1 VASLAG
7 GLTGAGAGTK
17 VSRVTGSPGSGV
29 FVGRGNEEKLLREL
43 VAAVAQ
49 GRGAVAWVEGE
60 PGIGKSALLAAG
72 LAGAAALGCTVFAG
86 AADPLRAPFPLGVML
101 DSLGMDARPVADG
114 APTEIAALLWGNDA
128 QGRLPADGRIPSDGA
143 AAAAERIVAWVHRLC
158 TVSPVV
164 LVIDDLQWADEL
176 SVSVWYRLAAATA
189 QVPLLVVGA
198 SRPVPRS
205 AAVVAARQGVARMGG
220 VVVALEPL
228 PDADVTALV
237 AGLVGEQPGHGL
249 LRQARRASGNPLYV
263 RELVDALMRE
273 DRVRVGGG
281 LAEVVGAGAV
291 PASLAAAIE
300 GRLGFLSEQALAVLR
315 VAALLGPRFSVRE
328 LAVVAGVRGPEL
340 ARVVGEAVAAGVLVE
355 SGLELVF
362 RHGLIQE
369 ALADGMPAGLRA
381 ALRWEA
387 ARTLAEA
394 GAGPDRVVGQLL
406 GAGQLLEA
414 GTGGELDAWVVE
426 WLACHAALLVHRAP
440 HTAAELLDQAVGGV
454 AAGDPHWEM
463 LAEHLAGALFLLARN
478 EQAESA
484 ARSVLAKASDPQRRA
499 RMGWTL
505 AYTLLRTQRP
515 GEALAPVSEA
525 LGAVDV
531 PEVWRA
537 RLRSLSALVLMIES
551 RYGDAAAEAAAALAD
566 AEEAGDRFAGGWALH
581 VQSFGFQ
588 MSSGDYAAAQEMNE
602 RALTTIGDDLETTDL
617 RLLLMTRRLL
627 LLWPDG
633 NGLTPGRDV
642 IAEARELLT
651 LADRVG
657 TARSAT
663 ARAAAASMLF
673 ETGAWDD
680 VLAELDALFEPGADV
695 LDYAVVGGHGLAALI
710 AVHRGDR
717 AAAAAHLSAAEELPG
732 RAGRTRD
739 DLDYYVELLRARA
752 VLAEQDGRPEDA
764 MVCMNEAVAAA
775 NLHSPVE
782 LTWLP
787 ELVRSAISAGDRAAA
802 EAVAVRSQE
811 DAARCGEASAPLA
824 AVTARWC
831 RGLADA
837 DPVALAEA
845 VAFYRAF
852 GLPLA
857 LGQALEDLA
866 VARAAGD
873 DSAGAREALLEAVQV
888 YGALGAEWDITR
900 ADARVRPYGV
910 RRRRMGTRRPETGWE
925 ALTPTETK
933 VAFLVSEG
941 LSNPDI
947 GKRLFLSRHTVES
960 HVRKVLAKLQVR
972 SRVEVATAAMARRPP
987 RSG

>member
-1 VASLAG
+1 V
-7 GLTGAGAGTK
+7 
-17 VSRVTGSPGSGV
+17 
-29 FVGRGNEEKLLREL
+29 LREL
-43 VAAVAQ
+43 VAAVAR

-101 DSLGMDARPVADG
+101 DCLGMDARPVADG

-128 QGRLPADGRIPSDGA
+128 QGRLPVDGRMPADGA
-143 AAAAERIVAWVHRLC
+143 AAAAERLVAWVHGLC
-158 TVSPVV
+158 AVSPVV
-164 LVIDDLQWADEL
+164 LVVDDLQWADEL

-205 AAVVAARQGVARMGG
+205 AAVVAARQGVARAGG

-228 PDADVTALV
+228 PEADVAVLV

-249 LRQARRASGNPLYV
+249 LRQAGRASGNPLYV

-291 PASLAAAIE
+291 PVSLAAAIE

-315 VAALLGPRFSVRE
+315 VAALLGARFSVRE

-440 HTAAELLDQAVGGV
+440 QTAAELLDRAVGGI

-463 LAEHLAGALFLLARN
+463 LAEHLAGVLFLLARH
-478 EQAESA
+478 EQAKAA
-484 ARSVLAKASDPQRRA
+484 ARSVLARTSDPQRRA

-505 AYTLLRTQRP
+505 AYTLLRQRR
-515 GEALAPVSEA
+515 GEALAAASEA
-525 LGAVDV
+525 LRAADV
-531 PEVWRA
+531 PDVWRA
-537 RLRSLSALVLMIES
+537 RLRSVRALILVTES
-551 RYGDAAAEAAAALAD
+551 RPGEAAAEAAAALAD
-566 AEEAGDRFAGGWALH
+566 AEGAGDRFAAGWALH
-581 VQSFGFQ
+581 VQSRLRL
-588 MSSGDYAAAQEMNE
+588 SVGDYAGSQELNK
-602 RALTTIGDDLETTDL
+602 RALAVIGDDPETTDL
-617 RLLLMTRRLL
+617 QLLLMMNRLM
-627 LLWPDG
+627 LLWPDSD
-633 NGLTPGRDV
+633 GLIPGRDAD
-642 IAEARELLT
+642 AEARELLT
-651 LADRVG
+651 LADRAA

-663 ARAAAASMLF
+663 ARATAASILVDL
-673 ETGAWDD
+673 GAWDD
-680 VLAELDALFEPGADV
+680 VLAEVDALFEPGADV
-695 LDYAVVGGHGLAALI
+695 MDVVVVGGHGLTALI
-710 AVHRGDR
+710 AAHRGDR
-717 AAAAAHLSAAEELPG
+717 AAAAVHLRAAEELPG
-732 RAGRTRD
+732 GAGRPKG
-739 DLDYYVELLRARA
+739 DLIYYVDLLRARA
-752 VLAEQDGRPEDA
+752 VLAEQDGRPDEA
-764 MVCMNEAVAAA
+764 MARLEEALASV
-775 NLHSPVE
+775 NLRFPVE
-782 LTWLP
+782 MTWLP
-787 ELVRSAISAGDRAAA
+787 DLVRAAIAAGDRAAA

-811 DAARCGEASAPLA
+811 DAARCGAASAPLA

-831 RGLADA
+831 RGLADG
-837 DPVALAEA
+837 DPVALAGA
-845 VAFYRAF
+845 VAYYRAF

-866 VARAAGD
+866 VVRAAGGD
-873 DSAGAREALLEAVQV
+873 AAGAREALLEAVQV
-888 YGALGAEWDITR
+888 YGGLGAEWDITR

-910 RRRRMGTRRPETGWE
+910 RRRRIGVRRPETGWE
-925 ALTPTETK
+925 ALTPTEMK

-972 SRVEVATAAMARRPP
+972 SRVEVATAAVGHRPP
-987 RSG
+987 AVHLEG